1 MNLVDYN
8 KINIWIIEDNV
19 AFRNSIA
26 AVINANEGMKCTNVF
41 SSCEDALHELKKDDY
56 PPEIFLLD
64 IGLPGMSGIEGIKK
78 LKAITPSSFIIIIT
92 VFDDDYNV
100 FNAICNGASG
110 YLLKSAPS
118 EKIIEGIQEVLHG
131 GAPMNSQIA
140 RKVMEM
146 LSHHSVQKG
155 DYGLTIREKEI
166 LQLLVD
172 GKTKKQISQLLFI
185 SYFTVDTHL
194 KNIYNKLQVHSK
206 GGALSKVYKEDLLK

>member
-1 MNLVDYN
+1 
-8 KINIWIIEDNV
+8 
-19 AFRNSIA
+19 
-26 AVINANEGMKCTNVF
+26 
-41 SSCEDALHELKKDDY
+41 
-56 PPEIFLLD
+56 
-64 IGLPGMSGIEGIKK
+64 MSGIEGIKK